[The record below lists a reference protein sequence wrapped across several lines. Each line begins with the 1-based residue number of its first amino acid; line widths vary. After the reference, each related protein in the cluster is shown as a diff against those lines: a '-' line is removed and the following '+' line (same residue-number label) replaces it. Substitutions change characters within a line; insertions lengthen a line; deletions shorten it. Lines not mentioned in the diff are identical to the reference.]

1 MTFANTYIYSDR
13 SIFDLKTLLEAIR
26 FIIVNSILAFI
37 FLFLT
42 VEEFEWAIFSSRE
55 RITDKGNVMEYQNI
69 NLKEVRTG
77 AGKRLLEFMS

>member
-1 MTFANTYIYSDR
+1 MTYATTYSYSDR
-13 SIFDLKTLLEAIR
+13 QIFDLKTLIEGIR

-55 RITDKGNVMEYQNI
+55 RITDKVIDETSWNI
-69 NLKEVRTG
+69 KTLI
-77 AGKRLLEFMS
+77 

>member
-1 MTFANTYIYSDR
+1 MTFATTYSYCDR
-13 SIFDLKTLLEAIR
+13 QIFDLKTLLEAIR

-55 RITDKGNVMEYQNI
+55 RITIKVIDETSWNI
-69 NLKEVRTG
+69 KTLI
-77 AGKRLLEFMS
+77 